1 VILITTKVLTKQDL
15 EKTEISVNQSIFI
28 NEIASLPDYQ
38 TVMVTVLTKHTVT
51 SLVTGDQALQT
62 DLVDMQSGSYR
73 SRWNNITSIQQS
85 QFGYCFS

>member
-51 SLVTGDQALQT
+51 SLATGDQALQT